1 MRVSLWDTGLPD
13 SPMCSHLTV
22 LLVLQDPQD
31 LLEDVLRQVHL
42 QQLIECAG
50 FL

>member
-13 SPMCSHLTV
+13 SPMSSHLTV
-22 LLVLQDPQD
+22 LLALQDPQD

-42 QQLIECAG
+42 QQLIEYVG
-50 FL
+50 SV